1 MTDWPD
7 PTADTNVSTTVEPDT
22 DADDTDRD
30 TPSTSTVYAA
40 VPAVVADNASEYVK
54 VMVVPAA
61 FVAAETKVGDEVST
75 VDAFVTDVEPIDP
88 TSLPIESCTASVSSP
103 AVGSEYVKVTLC
115 PLSMAGVV
123 TKMTSDPDTVTDVG
137 VRATPSTTIENRAA
151 VAVVADSD
159 SENDN
164 VTCVPAE
171 FVDAEENDGAIE
183 SAPFVTDVDA
193 SDAALFPA
201 ESFTAFDPAG
211 WV

>member
-7 PTADTNVSTTVEPDT
+7 PTADTNVSTIVEPDT

-88 TSLPIESCTASVSSP
+88 TSLPIESCTAFVSSP
-103 AVGSEYVKVTLC
+103 AVGSE
-115 PLSMAGVV
+115 
-123 TKMTSDPDTVTDVG
+123 
-137 VRATPSTTIENRAA
+137 
-151 VAVVADSD
+151 
-159 SENDN
+159 
-164 VTCVPAE
+164 
-171 FVDAEENDGAIE
+171 
-183 SAPFVTDVDA
+183 
-193 SDAALFPA
+193 
-201 ESFTAFDPAG
+201 
-211 WV
+211 